1 MYYYINTTNK
11 THYMI
16 TKTSLSNIVFTILTG
31 SSETGITVKEA
42 LKLAEE
48 AVKANNLTINVNYR
62 AVYQQLKLQGIRL
75 TKGKFVAPITKT
87 IAA

>member
-1 MYYYINTTNK
+1 
-11 THYMI
+11 MI